1 MKRSVIF
8 AGLTLL
14 FIASVIGGLYLGYAD
29 LSLGEIL
36 HALSRGLAGKGG
48 DDVTY
53 AIVMDIRLPRVLLA
67 ILTGVALAVSGLI
80 MQAVVGNPIADP
92 YILGISSGAS
102 LGATLAIVLGL
113 MSALGNVAVGI
124 SAFLFALLTS
134 VGVMILSRIGGRVTS
149 ERLILSGLALSAA
162 TSSIATSSIAT
173 LLVYTAKN
181 RDAIREVNFW
191 LMGSLSGAKMNQ
203 IVFIGPVILAL
214 CIFLATQSRNL
225 NLLLLGD
232 EVAYTLGKDLAK
244 LRSTYIVAVSLLVGL
259 VVYTSGTIGFVGL
272 IVPHMARF
280 LLGTN
285 HRYLLPGV
293 ILLGASLLLW
303 ADVAA
308 RNALPAGELPTGVVV
323 SVVGAPFFVYLIV
336 KNSREVQP

>member
-1 MKRSVIF
+1 MKRSAIYI
-8 AGLTLL
+8 GLIL
-14 FIASVIGGLYLGYAD
+14 FFVASIVGGLYLGYAD
-29 LSLGEIL
+29 LSLADIL
-36 HALSRGLAGKGG
+36 GALSRGLAGKGG
-48 DDVTY
+48 DDVAY

-102 LGATLAIVLGL
+102 LGATLAIVTGL
-113 MSALGNVAVGI
+113 MSALGSVAVGL

-134 VGVMILSRIGGRVTS
+134 VGVMILSRLGGRATS

-162 TSSIATSSIAT
+162 ISSIAT

-191 LMGSLSGAKMNQ
+191 LMGSLSGAKMSQ
-203 IVFIGPVILAL
+203 IAVIGPIIIAL
-214 CIFLATQSRNL
+214 CLYLSVQSRNL

-244 LRSTYIVAVSLLVGL
+244 LRSTYIVVVSLLVGL

-285 HRYLLPGV
+285 HRHLIPGTV
-293 ILLGASLLLW
+293 LLGASLLLW

-323 SVVGAPFFVYLIV
+323 SVVGAPLFVYLIV
-336 KNSREVQP
+336 KNSREARS

>member
-8 AGLTLL
+8 TGLILL

-36 HALSRGLAGKGG
+36 HALSRGLLGKGG
-48 DDVTY
+48 DDVAY

-67 ILTGVALAVSGLI
+67 VLTGVALAVSGLI

-113 MSALGNVAVGI
+113 LSALGNVAVGL
-124 SAFLFALLTS
+124 SAFFFALLTS
-134 VGVMILSRIGGRVTS
+134 VGVMILSRIGGRATS

-162 TSSIATSSIAT
+162 ASSVAT

-203 IVFIGPVILAL
+203 IFFIGPVILAL
-214 CIFLATQSRNL
+214 CLFLATQSRNL

-232 EVAYTLGKDLAK
+232 DVAYTLGKDLAK

-285 HRYLLPGV
+285 HRHLIPGV

-323 SVVGAPFFVYLIV
+323 SVVGAPFFIYLIV
-336 KNSREVQP
+336 KNAREVQP

>member
-14 FIASVIGGLYLGYAD
+14 FVASVIGGLYLGYAD

-36 HALSRGLAGKGG
+36 HALSRGLFGKGG
-48 DDVTY
+48 DDVAY

-102 LGATLAIVLGL
+102 LGATLAIVMGL

-124 SAFLFALLTS
+124 SAFIFALLTS
-134 VGVMILSRIGGRVTS
+134 VGVMILSRIGGRATS

-162 TSSIATSSIAT
+162 ASSIAT

-203 IVFIGPVILAL
+203 IFFIGPVILAL

-244 LRSTYIVAVSLLVGL
+244 LRSAYIVAVSLLVGL

-285 HRYLLPGV
+285 HRHLIPGV

-336 KNSREVQP
+336 KNSREVQS

>member
-8 AGLTLL
+8 AGLTVL
-14 FIASVIGGLYLGYAD
+14 FVASVIGGLYLGYAD

-36 HALSRGLAGKGG
+36 HALSRGLLGKGG
-48 DDVTY
+48 DDVAY

-102 LGATLAIVLGL
+102 LGATLAIVMGL

-124 SAFLFALLTS
+124 SAFIFALLTS
-134 VGVMILSRIGGRVTS
+134 VGVMILSRIGGRATS

-162 TSSIATSSIAT
+162 ASSVAT

-203 IVFIGPVILAL
+203 IFFIGPVILAL

-244 LRSTYIVAVSLLVGL
+244 LRSAYIVVVSLLVGL

-285 HRYLLPGV
+285 HRHLIPGV

-336 KNSREVQP
+336 KNSREVHS

>member
-48 DDVTY
+48 DDVAY

-162 TSSIATSSIAT
+162 TSSIATLFGLHGEKPRRHS
-173 LLVYTAKN
+173 
-181 RDAIREVNFW
+181 
-191 LMGSLSGAKMNQ
+191 GSE
-203 IVFIGPVILAL
+203 
-214 CIFLATQSRNL
+214 FLAHGLLIRREDESDRLHRAGDPYPLYLSRHPKPQFKSAA
-225 NLLLLGD
+225 LG
-232 EVAYTLGKDLAK
+232 
-244 LRSTYIVAVSLLVGL
+244 R
-259 VVYTSGTIGFVGL
+259 
-272 IVPHMARF
+272 
-280 LLGTN
+280 
-285 HRYLLPGV
+285 
-293 ILLGASLLLW
+293 
-303 ADVAA
+303 
-308 RNALPAGELPTGVVV
+308 
-323 SVVGAPFFVYLIV
+323 
-336 KNSREVQP
+336 

>member
-1 MKRSVIF
+1 MKRSAIYV
-8 AGLTLL
+8 GLIL
-14 FIASVIGGLYLGYAD
+14 FFVASIVGGLYLGYAD
-29 LSLGEIL
+29 LSLGDIL
-36 HALSRGLAGKGG
+36 GALSRGLAGRGG
-48 DDVTY
+48 DDVAY

-102 LGATLAIVLGL
+102 LGATLAIVTGVMSTLG
-113 MSALGNVAVGI
+113 SVAVGL

-134 VGVMILSRIGGRVTS
+134 LGVMILSRLGGRATS

-162 TSSIATSSIAT
+162 ASSIAT

-191 LMGSLSGAKMNQ
+191 LMGSLSGAKMSQ
-203 IVFIGPVILAL
+203 IAVIGPIILAL
-214 CIFLATQSRNL
+214 CLFLSVQSRNL

-244 LRSTYIVAVSLLVGL
+244 LRSAYIVVVSLLVGL

-285 HRYLLPGV
+285 HRHLIPGTV
-293 ILLGASLLLW
+293 LLGASLLLW

-323 SVVGAPFFVYLIV
+323 SVVGAPLFVYLIV
-336 KNSREVQP
+336 KNSREARS

>member
-8 AGLTLL
+8 TGLILL

-36 HALSRGLAGKGG
+36 HALNRGLLGKGG
-48 DDVTY
+48 DDVAY

-67 ILTGVALAVSGLI
+67 VLTGVALAVSGLI

-113 MSALGNVAVGI
+113 LNTLGNVAVGL

-134 VGVMILSRIGGRVTS
+134 VGVMILSRIGGRATS

-162 TSSIATSSIAT
+162 ASSVAT

-214 CIFLATQSRNL
+214 CLFLATQSRNL

-285 HRYLLPGV
+285 HRHLLPGV

-323 SVVGAPFFVYLIV
+323 SVVGAPFFIYLIV
-336 KNSREVQP
+336 KNAREVQP

>member
-14 FIASVIGGLYLGYAD
+14 FVASVIGGLYLGYAD

-36 HALSRGLAGKGG
+36 HALSRGLFGKGG
-48 DDVTY
+48 DDVAY

-113 MSALGNVAVGI
+113 MGALGNVAVGI
-124 SAFLFALLTS
+124 SAFIFALLTS
-134 VGVMILSRIGGRVTS
+134 VGVMILSRIGGRATS

-162 TSSIATSSIAT
+162 ASSVAT

-203 IVFIGPVILAL
+203 IAFIGPVILAL

-244 LRSTYIVAVSLLVGL
+244 LRSAYIVAVSLLVGL

-285 HRYLLPGV
+285 HRHLIPGV

>member
-14 FIASVIGGLYLGYAD
+14 FVASVIGGLYLGYAD

-36 HALSRGLAGKGG
+36 HALSRGLFGKGG
-48 DDVTY
+48 DDVAY

-102 LGATLAIVLGL
+102 LGATLAIVMGL
-113 MSALGNVAVGI
+113 MGALGNVAVGI
-124 SAFLFALLTS
+124 SAFIFALLTS
-134 VGVMILSRIGGRVTS
+134 MGVMILSRIGGRATS

-162 TSSIATSSIAT
+162 ASSIAT

-203 IVFIGPVILAL
+203 ILFIGPVILAL

-244 LRSTYIVAVSLLVGL
+244 LRSAYIVVVSLLVGL

-285 HRYLLPGV
+285 HRHLLPGV
-293 ILLGASLLLW
+293 MLLGASLLLW

-336 KNSREVQP
+336 KNSREVQS

>member
-1 MKRSVIF
+1 MKRSAIYV
-8 AGLTLL
+8 GLIL
-14 FIASVIGGLYLGYAD
+14 FFVASIVGGLYLGYAD
-29 LSLGEIL
+29 LSLGDIL
-36 HALSRGLAGKGG
+36 GALSRGLAGKGG
-48 DDVTY
+48 DDVAY

-102 LGATLAIVLGL
+102 LGATLAIVTGV
-113 MSALGNVAVGI
+113 MSALGSVAVGL

-134 VGVMILSRIGGRVTS
+134 VGVMILSRLGGRATS

-162 TSSIATSSIAT
+162 ASSIAT

-191 LMGSLSGAKMNQ
+191 LMGSLSGAKMSQ
-203 IVFIGPVILAL
+203 IAVIGPIIIAL
-214 CIFLATQSRNL
+214 CLFLSVQSRNL

-244 LRSTYIVAVSLLVGL
+244 LRSAYIVVVSLLVGL

-285 HRYLLPGV
+285 HRHLIPGTV
-293 ILLGASLLLW
+293 LLGASLLLW

-323 SVVGAPFFVYLIV
+323 SVVGAPLFVYLIV
-336 KNSREVQP
+336 KNSREARS

>member
-1 MKRSVIF
+1 MKRSVIYG
-8 AGLTLL
+8 GLILL
-14 FIASVIGGLYLGYAD
+14 FVASIVGGLYLGYAD
-29 LSLGEIL
+29 LSLGDIL
-36 HALSRGLAGKGG
+36 GALSRGLAGKGG
-48 DDVTY
+48 DDVAY

-102 LGATLAIVLGL
+102 LGATLAIVTGV
-113 MSALGNVAVGI
+113 MSALGSVAVGL

-134 VGVMILSRIGGRVTS
+134 VGVMILSRLGGRATS

-162 TSSIATSSIAT
+162 ASSIAT

-191 LMGSLSGAKMNQ
+191 LMGSLSGAKMSQ
-203 IVFIGPVILAL
+203 IAVIGPIIIAL
-214 CIFLATQSRNL
+214 CFFLAIQSRNL

-244 LRSTYIVAVSLLVGL
+244 LRSAYIVVVSLLVGL

-285 HRYLLPGV
+285 HRHLIPGT

-323 SVVGAPFFVYLIV
+323 SVVGAPLFVYLIV
-336 KNSREVQP
+336 KNSREART

>member
-1 MKRSVIF
+1 MKRSVIYG
-8 AGLTLL
+8 GLILL
-14 FIASVIGGLYLGYAD
+14 FAASIVGGLYLGYAD
-29 LSLGEIL
+29 LSLGDIL
-36 HALSRGLAGKGG
+36 GALSRGLAGKGG
-48 DDVTY
+48 DDVAY

-102 LGATLAIVLGL
+102 LGATLAIVTGV
-113 MSALGNVAVGI
+113 MSALGSVAVGL

-134 VGVMILSRIGGRVTS
+134 VGVMILSRLGGRATS

-162 TSSIATSSIAT
+162 ASSIAT

-191 LMGSLSGAKMNQ
+191 LMGSLSGAKMSQ
-203 IVFIGPVILAL
+203 IAVIGPIVIAL
-214 CIFLATQSRNL
+214 CLFLSVQSRNL

-244 LRSTYIVAVSLLVGL
+244 LRSAYIVVVSLLVGL

-285 HRYLLPGV
+285 HRHLIPGTV
-293 ILLGASLLLW
+293 LLGASLLLW

-323 SVVGAPFFVYLIV
+323 SVVGAPLFVYLIM
-336 KNSREVQP
+336 KNSREARS

>member
-36 HALSRGLAGKGG
+36 HALSRGLFGKGG
-48 DDVTY
+48 DDVAY

-102 LGATLAIVLGL
+102 LGATLAIVMGI

-124 SAFLFALLTS
+124 SAFIFALLTS
-134 VGVMILSRIGGRVTS
+134 VGVMILSRIGGRATS

-162 TSSIATSSIAT
+162 ASSIAT

-203 IVFIGPVILAL
+203 IAFIGPVILAL

-244 LRSTYIVAVSLLVGL
+244 LRSAYIVAVSLLVGL

-285 HRYLLPGV
+285 HRHLIPGV

>member
-1 MKRSVIF
+1 MKRSAIYV
-8 AGLTLL
+8 GLIL
-14 FIASVIGGLYLGYAD
+14 FFVASIVGGLYLGYAD
-29 LSLGEIL
+29 LSLGDIL
-36 HALSRGLAGKGG
+36 GALSRGMAGKGG
-48 DDVTY
+48 DDVAY
-53 AIVMDIRLPRVLLA
+53 AIVMNIRLPRVLLA

-102 LGATLAIVLGL
+102 LGATLAIVTGV
-113 MSALGNVAVGI
+113 MSALGSVAVGL

-134 VGVMILSRIGGRVTS
+134 VGVMILSRLGGRATS
-149 ERLILSGLALSAA
+149 ERLILSGLVLSAA
-162 TSSIATSSIAT
+162 TSSVAT

-191 LMGSLSGAKMNQ
+191 LMGSLSGAKMSQ
-203 IVFIGPVILAL
+203 IAVIGPIIIAL
-214 CIFLATQSRNL
+214 CLFLSVQSRNL

-244 LRSTYIVAVSLLVGL
+244 LRSAYIVVVSLLVGL

-285 HRYLLPGV
+285 HRHLIPGTV
-293 ILLGASLLLW
+293 LLGASLLLW

-323 SVVGAPFFVYLIV
+323 SVVGAPLFVYLIV
-336 KNSREVQP
+336 KNSREARS

>member
-8 AGLTLL
+8 TGLILL

-36 HALSRGLAGKGG
+36 HALSRGLLGKGG
-48 DDVTY
+48 DDVAY

-113 MSALGNVAVGI
+113 LSTLGNVAVGL

-134 VGVMILSRIGGRVTS
+134 VGVMILSRIGGRATS

-162 TSSIATSSIAT
+162 ASSVAT

-203 IVFIGPVILAL
+203 IFFIGPVILAL
-214 CIFLATQSRNL
+214 CLFLATQSRNL

-232 EVAYTLGKDLAK
+232 DVAYTLGKDLAK

-285 HRYLLPGV
+285 HRHLIPGV

-336 KNSREVQP
+336 KNAREVQS